1 MARYTRKRY
10 SGSGGG
16 GCGSKQCTAGEEL
29 GKELLEKGSKGSKG
43 SKDANAANTVPNWKS
58 KSKVG
63 TKKASAASAA
73 STASNITKH
82 INKIQATIEKLQK
95 ELDSAASEGREDLQ
109 KAKTARSENDYQMY
123 HKRVANMFVR
133 IKEKKAY
140 IKKYKD
146 MIQLLSPKS
155 PQRGGSKK
163 RSSCFG
169 GLCGPGHVEEP
180 SRVVPNPVA
189 PMTGVKT
196 VTAANRRREER
207 KQKRAEK
214 KEEWIKSKMRGSKYP
229 GLNNNARRSLFE
241 TNWTRKVISGTT
253 NKNSNNEFSNMY

>member
-43 SKDANAANTVPNWKS
+43 SKDVNTVNAANTVPNWKS
-58 KSKVG
+58 KTKVG
-63 TKKASAASAA
+63 TKKASTASAASAA
-73 STASNITKH
+73 SVASNITKH

-95 ELDSAASEGREDLQ
+95 ELDLAASEGRKALE
-109 KAKTARSENDYQMY
+109 KAKTATSEEDYQMY

-140 IKKYKD
+140 IQKYKD
-146 MIQLLSPKS
+146 MIQLLSSKS

-163 RSSCFG
+163 KG
-169 GLCGPGHVEEP
+169 G
-180 SRVVPNPVA
+180 
-189 PMTGVKT
+189 GVSEDCA
-196 VTAANRRREER
+196 VHI
-207 KQKRAEK
+207 KR
-214 KEEWIKSKMRGSKYP
+214 MQ
-229 GLNNNARRSLFE
+229 
-241 TNWTRKVISGTT
+241 
-253 NKNSNNEFSNMY
+253 